1 MDWSNP
7 EDDAVVLEA
16 SRKIV
21 DLAESVARKNGTYL
35 DFKYS
40 NYCSRDQDPLASYGA
55 ENVRKLRSIADAVD
69 PRGVFQKL
77 QNDGWLLSK
86 TV

>member
-7 EDDAVVLEA
+7 EDEAVVLEA
-16 SRKIV
+16 SRKIIDQAGTV
-21 DLAESVARKNGTYL
+21 GRKNETYL

-55 ENVRKLRSIADAVD
+55 ESVSKLRSIVKEID

-77 QNDGWLLSK
+77 QNDGWLLSE
-86 TV
+86 TA

>member
-40 NYCSRDQDPLASYGA
+40 N
-55 ENVRKLRSIADAVD
+55 
-69 PRGVFQKL
+69 
-77 QNDGWLLSK
+77 
-86 TV
+86 